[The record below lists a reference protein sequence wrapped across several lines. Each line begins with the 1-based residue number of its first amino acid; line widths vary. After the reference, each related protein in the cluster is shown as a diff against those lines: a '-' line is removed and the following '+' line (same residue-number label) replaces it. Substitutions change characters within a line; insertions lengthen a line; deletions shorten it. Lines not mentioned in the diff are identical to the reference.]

1 MAYQYDELG
10 NVIGEF
16 ESEEERRQREL
27 AAKQLA
33 HKVEVK
39 TYGDGRQVQTTTQQI
54 PAPVAAPVS
63 PDTFA
68 RMQQAESGNRDY
80 DAQGRPIVSPAGA
93 MFRNQVMPSTAAQPG
108 YGIRPAASQTPE
120 EYNRV
125 GQEYYQAMLKKFGG
139 NEQAAAAAYNAGPGT
154 VERNMAANQG
164 QLNVAQLPQETQGY
178 LGKIGQAV
186 TNMFPSAQAGTVP
199 ANQFQQPPTITPV
212 APGAAPAAAAEVQP
226 QGPVSPDQLSQYS
239 LATGQ
244 TGLGIQPPGG
254 YTANTPAQT
263 GVPVTT
269 TSAINTYQAAQDNP
283 GELMKLR
290 YDENAPEFI
299 RERAG
304 QRAYELM
311 DQEMKK
317 KEAEKQATALITAS
331 ATGDRKAANDIA
343 KTLSSS
349 EGSWVKMILL
359 GFLSPQLAGEEAIKL
374 GFGNKWAPAQ
384 DAEGNQGL
392 VEYNARG
399 MPLRGVKADNTPMT
413 EKELVTY
420 ATGGQGKVTTSGTF
434 FQTPDGRI
442 LRAQSDEHGR
452 TRLVDAASGARYSGS
467 TQGLTKLEEA
477 GALRKMD
484 RGLVIDL
491 AKKHGQNVL
500 EAEKEYVSI
509 NGPFRTPE
517 ERQQFRQ
524 AYGYDLAQPAPV
536 AGVAGY
542 PGGTAPAAPVAP
554 TAPAAPAAAAPSG
567 AGLSQA
573 QLAQQ
578 NLPGAAPSAITKPI
592 AQQQAEQK
600 GREKAE
606 AVVGEDIGKLRAN
619 QPKAE
624 KSADYLITKI
634 DQLINHPGF
643 ETSVGAQGASY
654 LFGMLDKPL
663 PPQLGGGDARD
674 WAARFKE
681 VQGQQFLQA
690 IETMRG
696 TGAISEREGQEA
708 KAAISR
714 MSTSQTEKE
723 FRDAAA
729 DFQNIVRRGID
740 TTREKLG
747 QQPKYNVAPESEL
760 AGAGAEMSPADKAR
774 AELERRRKA
783 K

>member
-16 ESEEERRQREL
+16 ETEEERRQREE

-164 QLNVAQLPQETQGY
+164 QLNVSQLPQETQGY

-199 ANQFQQPPTITPV
+199 ASQFQQPPTITPV
-212 APGAAPAAAAEVQP
+212 APGAAPAAAPEVQP

-317 KEAEKQATALITAS
+317 KEAEKQATALIAAS

-343 KTLSSS
+343 KTLTSS

-442 LRAQSDEHGR
+442 LRAQSDEQGR
-452 TRLVDAASGARYSGS
+452 TRLVDAATGAKYTGT

-500 EAEKEYVSI
+500 EAEKEYVAI
-509 NGPFRTPE
+509 NGPFKTPE

-524 AYGYDLAQPAPV
+524 VYGYDLAQPAPV

-542 PGGTAPAAPVAP
+542 PGGAAAPAAPVAP
-554 TAPAAPAAAAPSG
+554 TAPAAAAPSG

-573 QLAQQ
+573 QKAAQ

>member
-16 ESEEERRQREL
+16 ETEEERRQREE

-199 ANQFQQPPTITPV
+199 ASQFQQPPTITPV
-212 APGAAPAAAAEVQP
+212 APGAAPAAAPEVQP

-317 KEAEKQATALITAS
+317 KEAEKQATALIAAS

-343 KTLSSS
+343 KTLTSS

-384 DAEGNQGL
+384 DANGNQGL
-392 VEYNARG
+392 IEYNARG
-399 MPLRGVKADNTPMT
+399 MPIRGVKADNTPMT

-442 LRAQSDEHGR
+442 LRAQSDEQGR
-452 TRLVDAASGARYSGS
+452 TRLVDAATGAKYTGT

-500 EAEKEYVSI
+500 EAEKEYVAI
-509 NGPFRTPE
+509 NGPFKTPE

-524 AYGYDLAQPAPV
+524 VYGYDLAQPAPV

-542 PGGTAPAAPVAP
+542 PGGAAAPAAPVAP
-554 TAPAAPAAAAPSG
+554 TAPAAAAPSG

-573 QLAQQ
+573 QKAAQ